1 MINMIVGSIGSGKSY
16 EAVVY
21 HVIPA
26 LQEGRKIKTNL
37 PLNIE
42 FLKTVYDNVEQLI
55 EVVVPTTLNPVPFQ
69 SIDDYKD
76 DWRHPENNQGVLF
89 IIDEC
94 HKALFK
100 GRTNQQVEEYYAESR
115 HAGHD
120 HLLITQSSRKVS
132 ANIVD
137 MVQLI
142 YRVRKNTALGSA
154 NSYVRKVQDGN
165 RGEVVNTTVRKYQA
179 KYFKY
184 YQSHTQS
191 NKSVMEA
198 NAKDIKPIWQ
208 HWTVYMFALLLI
220 PISYM
225 VFSGKLNLFK
235 NGNLAHAAEAKTI
248 SIPAAPQPKY
258 MQVLSVKSPEPSIA
272 PEPKQQLPS
281 DNIHPYYKVSLH
293 VGGVVFNQAK
303 ELILFYASQNMQH
316 VFTLTND
323 ELTKAGYKITL
334 LSECSVHISYQET
347 GYDDYITCNNPSQ
360 AIASPVG

>member
-55 EVVVPTTLNPVPFQ
+55 EIVLPTKLNPIPFQ
-69 SIDDYKD
+69 SIEDYRD

-132 ANIVD
+132 SNIVD
-137 MVQLI
+137 MIQLM

-165 RGEVVNTTVRKYQA
+165 RGEVVNTTIRKYQP
-179 KYFKY
+179 KFFKY

-198 NAKDIKPIWQ
+198 NAKDIKPFWR
-208 HWTVYMFALLLI
+208 HWSVMSLLFILFPIAYMAFT
-220 PISYM
+220 
-225 VFSGKLNLFK
+225 GKLNPFHK
-235 NGNLAHAAEAKTI
+235 EVHTPVAVSK
-248 SIPAAPQPKY
+248 SIVIPQAPPPKY
-258 MQVLSVKSPEPSIA
+258 IQPAVLVAPSSI
-272 PEPKQQLPS
+272 PEPKQELPS
-281 DNIHPYYKVSLH
+281 AKMHPYYKVLLH
-293 VGGVVFNQAK
+293 VGGVVFNENK
-303 ELILFYASQNMQH
+303 NLILFYASQNMQH

-323 ELTKAGYKITL
+323 ELIRAGYQIAL
-334 LSECSVHISYQET
+334 LSECSVHISYEET